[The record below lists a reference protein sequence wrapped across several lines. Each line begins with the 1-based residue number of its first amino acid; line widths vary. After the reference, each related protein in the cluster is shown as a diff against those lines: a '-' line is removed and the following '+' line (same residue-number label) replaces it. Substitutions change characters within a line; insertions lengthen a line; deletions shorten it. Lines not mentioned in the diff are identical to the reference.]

1 MPPVHYHS
9 GHFPPSDLDWSRL
22 APLLGPANG
31 AIARYDAV
39 LASVQDPDLL
49 LGPLLDQEAVMS
61 NRIEGSEATLG
72 EVLEYE
78 ARGEPDPGSS
88 EKSAEHQEVL
98 NYRRALLAAEGW
110 LKELPLSLRL
120 LRNTHEVLLQGVRGE
135 RKEPGEFRRIQN
147 QISAPGQ
154 PIEEARYVPPPPS
167 RVMALMGNLEQFM
180 YEAEIDV
187 LVQLAV
193 IHAEFEAVHPFLDG
207 NGRLGRL
214 IVPLF
219 LYDKKVLTRPSFYI
233 SGYLEAHFEEYVER
247 LLSVSRDG
255 DWMGWC
261 VFFLRAVRAQAE
273 ESESR
278 ARQILRLYEYRKDW
292 VPEVSRSPYGV
303 RAIDWLF
310 THPVFS
316 ASGSIKRSGVPRR
329 SAERL
334 LHMLSSEGLLEQ
346 LIPRS
351 GPRSAVYAYLEL
363 LEVAE
368 GKAIELGQRGR

>member
-9 GHFPPSDLDWSRL
+9 GQFPPSELDWTRL

-31 AIARYDAV
+31 AVARYDAV
-39 LASVQDPDLL
+39 LASVQNPDLL
-49 LGPLLDQEAVMS
+49 LSPLLNHEAVMS

-88 EKSAEHQEVL
+88 EKSAEQQEVL

-110 LKELPLSLRL
+110 LKDLPLSLRL

-147 QISAPGQ
+147 QISAPGR
-154 PIEEARYVPPPPS
+154 PIEEARYVPPPPNH
-167 RVMALMGNLEQFM
+167 VMALMSGLEEFM
-180 YEAEIDV
+180 YKTDIDV

-219 LYDKKVLTRPSFYI
+219 LYDKNVLTRPSFYI
-233 SGYLEAHFEEYVER
+233 SSYLEAHFEEYVDR

-261 VFFLRAVRAQAE
+261 VFLLGAVQAQAE
-273 ESESR
+273 ESRSR
-278 ARQILRLYEYRKDW
+278 ASQILGLYEHRKDW

-310 THPVFS
+310 AHPVFS
-316 ASGSIKRSGVPRR
+316 ASGFVRRSGIPRR

-334 LHMLSSEGLLEQ
+334 LQMLLSEGLLEQ
-346 LIPRS
+346 LMPRS
-351 GPRSAVYAYLEL
+351 GPRSAVYAYVEL

-368 GKAIELGQRGR
+368 GRTIALD